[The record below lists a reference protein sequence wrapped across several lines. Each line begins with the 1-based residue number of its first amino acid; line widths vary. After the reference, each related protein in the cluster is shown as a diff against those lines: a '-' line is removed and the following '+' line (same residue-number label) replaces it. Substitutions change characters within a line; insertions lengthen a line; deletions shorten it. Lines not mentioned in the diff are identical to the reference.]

1 MMERLQKVLAHAGV
15 ASRRH
20 CEEMILDGRVQVNGN
35 VIRELGVKVD
45 PKKDHILVD
54 GKPIRKEEYVYL
66 LLYKPTG
73 VITSVRDPQ
82 GRPVVTDLL
91 KGVKQ
96 RVYPVGRL
104 DYNTSGLLLLT
115 NDGELANRLTHPSYE
130 IDKVYRAWVK
140 GVPPAEKVKQLAT
153 GIMLEDGMTAPG
165 QAKLLT
171 VSPAKDRA
179 LLELTIH
186 EGRNRQVRRMCE
198 AIGHPVLSLERIR
211 LGFLTLE
218 GLEPGGYRP
227 LTTAEVERLR
237 RGLSV
242 DLKSTQQR

>member
-1 MMERLQKVLAHAGV
+1 MERLQKVLAHAGV

-20 CEEMILDGRVQVNGN
+20 CEELIVQGRVQVNGKI
-35 VIRELGVKVD
+35 VRELGMKVNPD
-45 PKKDHILVD
+45 GDKILVD
-54 GKPIRKEEYVYL
+54 GRPIRLEKHVYL
-66 LLYKPTG
+66 LLNKPTG

-82 GRPVVTDLL
+82 GRRVVTDLL
-91 KGVKQ
+91 KGVKE

-104 DYNTSGLLLLT
+104 DYDTSGLLLLT
-115 NDGELANRLTHPSYE
+115 NDGELANRLAHPSYE

-140 GVPPAEKVKQLAT
+140 GVPAPEQVRKLAA
-153 GIMLEDGMTAPG
+153 GIMLEDGITAPG
-165 QAKLLT
+165 QAKLIKT
-171 VSPAKDRA
+171 SAAGDKA

-218 GLEPGGYRP
+218 GLKSGEFRP
-227 LTTAEVERLR
+227 LTSAEVERLKQ
-237 RGLSV
+237 GLTRKRKIV
-242 DLKSTQQR
+242 TKPR